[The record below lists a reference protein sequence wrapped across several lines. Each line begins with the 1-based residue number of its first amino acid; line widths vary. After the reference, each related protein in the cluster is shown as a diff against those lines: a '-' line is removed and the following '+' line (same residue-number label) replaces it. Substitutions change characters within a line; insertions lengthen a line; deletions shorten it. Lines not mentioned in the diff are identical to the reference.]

1 MQESDEIYL
10 KTYGTHLD
18 IPWCQNF
25 LLEFQ
30 ILNLFMRR
38 VKVRVDATV
47 FIARG
52 EPSHGTF
59 RVLNTYYTI
68 SPNKDYVRVHLP
80 LIVAHTRHGFGTH
93 VNVEFLNRSF
103 LRTIKM
109 DDEGYS
115 KNLGFLID
123 KGAPVTAHVWEHI
136 DASCTIDIPAK
147 EGSDNEQTS

>member
-10 KTYGTHLD
+10 KTYGIKLD
-18 IPWCQNF
+18 IPWWKKF
-25 LLEFQ
+25 LLGFP

-59 RVLNTYYTI
+59 RVLSTYYTI
-68 SPNKDYVRVHLP
+68 GPKKDCVRVHLP

-103 LRTIKM
+103 LRTIKV
-109 DDEGYS
+109 DDDGYS

-147 EGSDNEQTS
+147 EGSGNEQTS

>member
-10 KTYGTHLD
+10 KTYGIKLD
-18 IPWCQNF
+18 IPWWKKF
-25 LLEFQ
+25 LLGFP

-47 FIARG
+47 FIAKG

-68 SPNKDYVRVHLP
+68 DPKKDRVLVHLP

-93 VNVEFLNRSF
+93 VGVKFLNRRF
-103 LRTIKM
+103 LRTIKVG
-109 DDEGYS
+109 DEGYY
-115 KNLGFLID
+115 KDLGFLID
-123 KGAPVTAHVWEHI
+123 KRAPVTAHVWEHI
-136 DASCTIDIPAK
+136 DASCTIDIPSK